1 VAHPLNRTP
10 SKKRGQGMTA
20 PSSNLHAATCT
31 SNRVIESDWQLK
43 TILRHAENHFL
54 MKITLEHI
62 RCHIE

>member
-1 VAHPLNRTP
+1 
-10 SKKRGQGMTA
+10 MTA
-20 PSSNLHAATCT
+20 PSSNLHATTCT

-43 TILRHAENHFL
+43 TILRHAENRFL